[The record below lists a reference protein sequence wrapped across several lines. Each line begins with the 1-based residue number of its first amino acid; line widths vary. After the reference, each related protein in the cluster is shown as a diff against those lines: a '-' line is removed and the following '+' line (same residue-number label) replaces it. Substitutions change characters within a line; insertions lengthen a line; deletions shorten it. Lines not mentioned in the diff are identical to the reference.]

1 MHAAY
6 LNQTINLVVSILL
19 VPVLLRYLDVNDY
32 ILWSIFTTLG
42 AITLQFESAIQN
54 ASIRDIARE
63 LHSENRAAL
72 SAAIRRA
79 KVAYR
84 TLAGVVLV
92 PVGMAGLLYLDY
104 VASVSLGRQ
113 VNTEWMLFVAAYA
126 VNYFF
131 GTNNTILLGLG
142 HVERFN
148 NTTSLTRVLNFLL
161 TYLLLRSGLSIMG
174 VCVSFGCSVAVGCT
188 MMATSARRLLREYER
203 RAPAWASTDGSRRVD
218 ALNIVKY
225 VLYSTA
231 SFALYRGGLL
241 VATRV
246 LPKPALADYSLLLQA
261 YGILSILA
269 LVPLQVWLR
278 RLTSAIAS
286 GNRAAIRRELAV
298 SMVVANAIFIAGSAT
313 LAWLGNPLLAMIGS
327 KVTLSSDGNVVLLGF
342 AFLIEL
348 NIAVLVNFL
357 VTANN
362 YGFLRTYLT
371 TSIAGIICMIALP
384 IALPGSVI
392 ALVAAPLGLQ
402 GLVCLPL
409 LWRRACKG
417 LDVSPS
423 SLLSELGKFI
433 ITRA

>member
-6 LNQTINLVVSILL
+6 LNQTINLMVSILL

-63 LHSENRAAL
+63 FHSENRAAL
-72 SAAIRRA
+72 SAAIRRTRL
-79 KVAYR
+79 AYR
-84 TLAGVVLV
+84 TLAGVVFL
-92 PVGMAGLLYLDY
+92 PVGAAGLLYLDR
-104 VASVSLGRQ
+104 VASVSLGKHAY
-113 VNTEWMLFVAAYA
+113 TEWMLFVAAYTT
-126 VNYFF
+126 NYLF
-131 GTNNTILLGLG
+131 GANNSILLGMG
-142 HVERFN
+142 RVERFN

-174 VCVSFGCSVAVGCT
+174 VCVSFGCSVAAGCT
-188 MMATSARRLLREYER
+188 MMATAARRLLRECE
-203 RAPAWASTDGSRRVD
+203 AHGPDWAVDGPPQRVD
-218 ALNIVKY
+218 VSNIVRY

-246 LPKPALADYSLLLQA
+246 LPKAVVADYSLLLQA
-261 YGILSILA
+261 YGILSLLA

-298 SMVVANAIFIAGSAT
+298 SIVAANAIFIAGSAA
-313 LAWLGNPLLAMIGS
+313 LVWLGNPLLAMIGS

-371 TSIAGIICMIALP
+371 TSIAGIVCMIALP

-392 ALVAAPLGLQ
+392 ALVAVPLGLQ

-409 LWRRACKG
+409 IWRRACKG
-417 LDVSPS
+417 LDVTPS

-433 ITRA
+433 MSRA